1 MLFSEY
7 RKEALKTAIY
17 PNLGKDCT
25 YPALGLI
32 GEVGEFVGKV
42 SKVYR
47 DHNGDITPLL
57 ESIRNE
63 LGDCLWMCAMLCYEW
78 GVDIPDNFIHN
89 NDWLPDITTSLY
101 GICIEMSYTTSLMFE
116 VGSNTGITHVDLVDA
131 RSFLLDLII
140 CINYIVVQYLD
151 CDLDFLFRMN
161 LEKLNSRKSRG
172 ELRGSGDTR

>member
-47 DHNGDITPLL
+47 DHKGDVTPLL
-57 ESIRNE
+57 DSLRNE
-63 LGDCLWMCAMLCYEW
+63 LGDCLWMCAMVCYEW
-78 GVDIPDNFIHN
+78 GIDIPDNFIHN
-89 NDWLPDITTSLY
+89 DDWLPDVTSSLY
-101 GICIEMSYTTSLMFE
+101 GICVEMSCTSSLIFE
-116 VGSNTGITHVDLVDA
+116 VRDACDITYVNLVDA
-131 RSFLLDLII
+131 RSYLLDLII
-140 CINYIVVQYLD
+140 CIKYTVAQYLD
-151 CDLDFLFRMN
+151 CDLDFLFNMN
-161 LEKLNSRKSRG
+161 LKKLNSRKDRG
-172 ELRGSGDTR
+172 ELRGSGDNR